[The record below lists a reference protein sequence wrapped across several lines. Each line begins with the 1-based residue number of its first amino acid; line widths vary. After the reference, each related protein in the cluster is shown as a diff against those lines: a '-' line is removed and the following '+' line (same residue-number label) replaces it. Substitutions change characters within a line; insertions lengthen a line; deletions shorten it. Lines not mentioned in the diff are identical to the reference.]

1 MNSKEYFNKIDEM
14 LYHYFD
20 LTLKKEIAGRSFD
33 LYGFCRLDNERYV
46 ATRSVKIW
54 EFIDYEHVLVR
65 ITGEFNVDF
74 YSQEFI
80 DEVVAELVDA
90 HPNHHQSYITF
101 VNIVESQLRP
111 EDIQAIKGLKYSK
124 TFRLGLRGWC
134 DLRLIVVDIPRS
146 HVYTNKAGEEVAE
159 SYESLLE
166 L

>member
-1 MNSKEYFNKIDEM
+1 MNSKEYFKKIDEM

-54 EFIDYEHVLVR
+54 EFTDYEHVLVR
-65 ITGEFNVDF
+65 ITEEYAADF
-74 YSQEFI
+74 YNRQFI

-111 EDIQAIKGLKYSK
+111 EDIQAIKELKYSK
-124 TFRLGLRGWC
+124 TFRLGLRGC
-134 DLRLIVVDIPRS
+134 AIS
-146 HVYTNKAGEEVAE
+146 G
-159 SYESLLE
+159 
-166 L
+166 